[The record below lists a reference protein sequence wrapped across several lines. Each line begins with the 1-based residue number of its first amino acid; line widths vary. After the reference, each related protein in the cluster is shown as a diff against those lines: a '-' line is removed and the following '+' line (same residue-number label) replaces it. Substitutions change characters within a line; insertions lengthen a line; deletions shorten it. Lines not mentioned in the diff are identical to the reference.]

1 MNRFLRYSQEKG
13 RKIRMMLML
22 NGQLAQKTALVR
34 RYDEQAAVLQ
44 LGQRKQPVTVP
55 LSDILGCDYAPG
67 RFGRGMTRPLA
78 AFPKRQKEGETMF
91 HKIKDYLEKHPKQYE
106 LLRYLI
112 AGGLTTV
119 LSMVI
124 SYGMEFLLAARP
136 ERTAGFL
143 QWVIDC
149 INAATARQVMIANA
163 VSWVIAVLF
172 AFWINRKM
180 VFQVKGGTGASVLR
194 ELGEFALGRV
204 LSFALF
210 EEGMAYLLKLIGVS
224 NVVNRII
231 VLVVVMIFNYVVSKF
246 WVFKEKEAV

>member
-1 MNRFLRYSQEKG
+1 
-13 RKIRMMLML
+13 
-22 NGQLAQKTALVR
+22 
-34 RYDEQAAVLQ
+34 
-44 LGQRKQPVTVP
+44 
-55 LSDILGCDYAPG
+55 
-67 RFGRGMTRPLA
+67 
-78 AFPKRQKEGETMF
+78 MF

-194 ELGEFALGRV
+194 ELGRV

-246 WVFKEKEAV
+246 WVFKEKKEAA

>member
-1 MNRFLRYSQEKG
+1 
-13 RKIRMMLML
+13 
-22 NGQLAQKTALVR
+22 
-34 RYDEQAAVLQ
+34 
-44 LGQRKQPVTVP
+44 
-55 LSDILGCDYAPG
+55 
-67 RFGRGMTRPLA
+67 
-78 AFPKRQKEGETMF
+78 
-91 HKIKDYLEKHPKQYE
+91 
-106 LLRYLI
+106 
-112 AGGLTTV
+112 
-119 LSMVI
+119 MVI
-124 SYGMEFLLAARP
+124 SYGMEFVLAARP

-163 VSWVIAVLF
+163 VRVIAVLF

-246 WVFKEKEAV
+246 WVFKEKKEAA

>member
-1 MNRFLRYSQEKG
+1 
-13 RKIRMMLML
+13 
-22 NGQLAQKTALVR
+22 
-34 RYDEQAAVLQ
+34 
-44 LGQRKQPVTVP
+44 
-55 LSDILGCDYAPG
+55 
-67 RFGRGMTRPLA
+67 MTRPLA
-78 AFPKRQKEGETMF
+78 AFPKKDRKEGETMF
-91 HKIKDYLEKHPKQYE
+91 HKIKDYLKKHPKQYE
-106 LLRYLI
+106 LLRYVV

-231 VLVVVMIFNYVVSKF
+231 VLVAVMIFNYVVSKF
-246 WVFKEKEAV
+246 WVFKDKKEKA

>member
-1 MNRFLRYSQEKG
+1 
-13 RKIRMMLML
+13 
-22 NGQLAQKTALVR
+22 
-34 RYDEQAAVLQ
+34 
-44 LGQRKQPVTVP
+44 
-55 LSDILGCDYAPG
+55 
-67 RFGRGMTRPLA
+67 
-78 AFPKRQKEGETMF
+78 MF

-172 AFWINRKM
+172 AFWINRRM
-180 VFQVKGGTGASVLR
+180 VFRVDGGTTGSKAR
-194 ELGEFALGRV
+194 EFVEFAGARV
-204 LSFALF
+204 ASFLLF
-210 EEGMAYLLKLIGVS
+210 EQGFMLLMKSWGVS
-224 NVVNRII
+224 NLVNRLI
-231 VLVVVMIFNYVVSKF
+231 VLVLVTVFNYVASKF
-246 WVFKEKEAV
+246 WIFAKKQPQDQAAQGTPEAESQSAQPDAQPKD